1 VSLPLPALEALECFV
16 AAAEAGQFRSAAR
29 RVALSPNAFSQRI
42 RQAEDQLGVTL
53 FERTTRK
60 VKLTTAGASL
70 LPVARQA
77 LDAVREVAEV
87 AREGRPATARIRLG
101 TRFELGISW
110 LVPAM
115 VALRT
120 SHPHWQVQLVFGSGD
135 EILAALREHRVDAL
149 VTSAPVALDAWSVE
163 PLHPETYAY
172 VASPCCPAEHRDVLV
187 DLDASLPLARYLFAV
202 APALVFREHVL
213 CGTIEAARRLVL
225 AGVGIGVLPEYLVSE
240 DLAQDTLVRLP
251 TSAPLLSDTFRLQ
264 FHTRSTLAPV
274 LRALADVLRGRPLR

>member
-1 VSLPLPALEALECFV
+1 
-16 AAAEAGQFRSAAR
+16 
-29 RVALSPNAFSQRI
+29 
-42 RQAEDQLGVTL
+42 
-53 FERTTRK
+53 
-60 VKLTTAGASL
+60 
-70 LPVARQA
+70 
-77 LDAVREVAEV
+77 
-87 AREGRPATARIRLG
+87 
-101 TRFELGISW
+101 
-110 LVPAM
+110 
-115 VALRT
+115 
-120 SHPHWQVQLVFGSGD
+120 
-135 EILAALREHRVDAL
+135 
-149 VTSAPVALDAWSVE
+149 VE

-240 DLAQDTLVRLP
+240 DLAQGALVRLP